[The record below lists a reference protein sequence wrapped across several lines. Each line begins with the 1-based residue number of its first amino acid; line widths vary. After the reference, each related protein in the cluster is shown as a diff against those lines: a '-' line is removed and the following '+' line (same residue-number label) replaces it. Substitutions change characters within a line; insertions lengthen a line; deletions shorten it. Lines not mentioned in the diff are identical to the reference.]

1 MPWSAIVVDQGT
13 YILSRYWPKNVTFK
27 EPSRLT
33 NPEVTSILE
42 FWRDRQVTQPTDIFK
57 VKQWIESDGSLQV
70 TVPKAAVAS
79 QGNKRS
85 TKKAQ
90 EMANEGEK
98 I

>member
-1 MPWSAIVVDQGT
+1 M
-13 YILSRYWPKNVTFK
+13 
-27 EPSRLT
+27 
-33 NPEVTSILE
+33 
-42 FWRDRQVTQPTDIFK
+42 QPTDIFK
-57 VKQWIESDGSLQV
+57 VKQWIESDGLLQV
-70 TVPKAAVAS
+70 AVPKAAVAS